1 MTFPATKTTD
11 ELDSAN
17 KDRKSASADSR
28 QGRSAEGFG
37 ASNGL
42 ENRSNSQTQK
52 DFGGL
57 LQQPAILPS
66 PELYK
71 AKIKQGELI
80 LFTTQL
86 SVMLDSGV
94 VLSDALDAI
103 AVQAEHGIFKMIIMN
118 VAEKVKSG
126 DNFSKALSEYPK
138 VFNTMFISMV
148 KASEASGRMAEM
160 LNVLSSYLNFESET
174 RRRIKGALTYPFIMA
189 LMAVAATGT
198 LMFFVLPRFM
208 GIYESRGAA
217 LPKLTQVL
225 VSFSKML
232 GNFKIMTGVLTIT
245 IFAAAGL
252 YYWSKT
258 LAGRRVIDFIK
269 IRTPVLGTMFV
280 DTVVT
285 RSMRIMATMVNTGVN
300 LLDSIEVMQG
310 SCQNYY
316 FQRLWAGVDD
326 KIRDGYQF
334 SESILI
340 SPGSEL
346 IAPGIIQMLRAGEK
360 SGRLGEVCDKVSVF
374 YEKKL
379 ESSIRSVM
387 ALIEPIMIT
396 IMGCII
402 GTIAIA
408 LLLPVFRISSVIAH

>member
-11 ELDSAN
+11 ELDYA
-17 KDRKSASADSR
+17 KKGQKSASADSR
-28 QGRSAEGFG
+28 QGQSADRFG
-37 ASNGL
+37 ALNGS
-42 ENRSNSQTQK
+42 ENVSGSQTQK
-52 DFGGL
+52 DSGRL
-57 LQQPAILPS
+57 LQQPAILAS
-66 PELYK
+66 PELYR
-71 AKIKQGELI
+71 AKVKQSELI

-103 AVQAEHGIFKMIIMN
+103 AEQAEYGIFKIIIMD

-126 DNFSKALSEYPK
+126 ENYSKALAGYPK

-160 LNVLSSYLNFESET
+160 LNVLSGYLNFEFET
-174 RRRIKGALTYPFIMA
+174 RKRIKGALTYPFIMA

-217 LPKLTQVL
+217 LPKLTQLL

-232 GNFKIMTGVLTIT
+232 GNIQIMTGVLTVA
-245 IFAAAGL
+245 IFAGVGL
-252 YYWSKT
+252 YYWAKT

-269 IRTPVLGTMFV
+269 IRTPVLGTMFI

-285 RSMRIMATMVNTGVN
+285 RSMRIMATMVNTGVS
-300 LLDSIEVMQG
+300 LLDSIDVMQG

-326 KIRDGYQF
+326 KIRDGYQL

-387 ALIEPIMIT
+387 ALIEPVMIT
-396 IMGCII
+396 IMGCVI